1 MNLEADAMRS
11 SLDEETMNLFARSTT
26 LSSEMESPTSAS
38 KKILSVANFFPKFH
52 PTLSM
57 LDPSETALG
66 SKSEG
71 LYLLSCAV
79 FRF

>member
-1 MNLEADAMRS
+1 MNFEADAMRS

-26 LSSEMESPTSAS
+26 LSSSSMESPTSAS

-71 LYLLSCAV
+71 LCFCCSLIP
-79 FRF
+79 